1 MPTINFSLK
10 DLQNLVGKKLAVSQ
24 IEEYASFAKGD
35 FEGYDNETDEIK
47 IDFGDTNLPYLWS
60 VEGFA
65 IFLKGILEVERG
77 LPKLNSR
84 SGNYKIIVDKSVSS
98 VRPYA
103 AGFVAKGHKI
113 DDYLIKQMIQ
123 LQEKVC
129 DNFGRKR
136 RKIAIGVYSYD
147 KITWP
152 VHYKAVEPESVKFVP
167 LEFKR
172 EMSLGEILESHPKG
186 KDYAFIL
193 EGFKKYPVLVDS
205 KNEVLSFPPIINSNF
220 SGKIEIGDE
229 HLFVEA
235 TGTDLE
241 ALQQALNIFAFALQ
255 FRGFE
260 ILSVDIQYPDRTIKS
275 PHEFNESINVDLKQ
289 VHSILGLELSEAEMK
304 KCLERMRYGYKNG
317 KAFIPDYRRDIM
329 HPVDVIED
337 IAIGYG
343 YMNLKPLPLTGYT
356 AGGELD
362 IIPFIDKIRDIVSG
376 AGYQEVFSPVLSNKE
391 LLCSRMNTKDSGTV
405 EISEYMS
412 ESFSVVRSWIL
423 PILMDVLSKNRHV
436 EYPQKIF
443 EQGLATERAGSEI
456 SDSEK
461 IAVVSA
467 HHKAGYTEIRQILD
481 MTARALG
488 VSFEISETEHDSFLA
503 GRVAVAS
510 FRGKKIAILG
520 EIHPKVLEN
529 FGIEVPVVAMEM
541 DLSNLFA
548 LVKPS

>member
-456 SDSEK
+456 TDSEK
-461 IAVVSA
+461 IAIASA